1 MEIFGW
7 EVKKKPKDEDIESF
21 APEVKDD
28 GAVVVAAGGSYGTYV
43 DLEGT
48 ARSEAELITR
58 YREMSLQP
66 EVEAAI
72 DDISNEA
79 IIVGDENVVRI
90 KLDNLDMKANIKK
103 TIEAE
108 FEEIKRLLDFE
119 KSAYEIFKR
128 WYIDGRLV
136 YHAIIDEQNPSLGI
150 RQLRYIDPRKIRKIR
165 EVEKQR
171 KEGFS
176 LATTKNEY
184 FLYSEKGFLLGSTA
198 GTASDYTAAQGLKI
212 ATDSILH
219 CTSGLTDQN
228 NSMVLSYLHKAVRPL
243 NQLRVLEDATV
254 IYRITRAPE
263 RRIFYIDVG
272 NLPKH
277 KAEQHVR
284 DMMVKHKNRLIYDQV
299 TGDVRDDRKFITMLE
314 DYWFPRREGSK
325 GTEITTLPAGQNLGQ
340 MDDVMYFRKKLYQS
354 LYVPINRLDPE
365 SNYSLATEISR
376 EEIKFSKF
384 ITRLR
389 LRFSQL
395 FLKALEKQLV
405 LKKVISAEEWPDM
418 MQYIDFEFAMDNYFE
433 ELKEGEMLT
442 KRLVLADQVQ
452 EFVGKYYSNDFVRR
466 NILRQNDD
474 DIEKNDK
481 EIMEEQNNPI
491 YNPPLPEDPNAAGA
505 PPGAPPDGSA
515 DQGDAQGGAPP
526 PSQNQGPA
534 PSIDKFPA
542 TTTT

>member
-1 MEIFGW
+1 
-7 EVKKKPKDEDIESF
+7 
-21 APEVKDD
+21 
-28 GAVVVAAGGSYGTYV
+28 
-43 DLEGT
+43 
-48 ARSEAELITR
+48 
-58 YREMSLQP
+58 
-66 EVEAAI
+66 
-72 DDISNEA
+72 
-79 IIVGDENVVRI
+79 
-90 KLDNLDMKANIKK
+90 
-103 TIEAE
+103 
-108 FEEIKRLLDFE
+108 
-119 KSAYEIFKR
+119 
-128 WYIDGRLV
+128 
-136 YHAIIDEQNPSLGI
+136 
-150 RQLRYIDPRKIRKIR
+150 
-165 EVEKQR
+165 
-171 KEGFS
+171 
-176 LATTKNEY
+176 
-184 FLYSEKGFLLGSTA
+184 
-198 GTASDYTAAQGLKI
+198 
-212 ATDSILH
+212 
-219 CTSGLTDQN
+219 
-228 NSMVLSYLHKAVRPL
+228 
-243 NQLRVLEDATV
+243 
-254 IYRITRAPE
+254 
-263 RRIFYIDVG
+263 
-272 NLPKH
+272 
-277 KAEQHVR
+277 
-284 DMMVKHKNRLIYDQV
+284 
-299 TGDVRDDRKFITMLE
+299 MLE

-389 LRFSQL
+389 LRFAQL

-405 LKKVISAEEWPDM
+405 LKKVISAEEWPNM
-418 MQYIDFEFAMDNYFE
+418 MQYINFEFAMDNYFE

-481 EIMEEQNNPI
+481 QIMEEQNNPI
-491 YNPPLPEDPNAAGA
+491 YNPAPPEDPNAAGA

-526 PSQNQGPA
+526 PAQNQGPA

>member
-7 EVKKKPKDEDIESF
+7 EVKKKTAPEPESF

-58 YREMSLQP
+58 YREMALQP
-66 EVEAAI
+66 EVEAAV
-72 DDISNEA
+72 DDVVNEA
-79 IIVGDENVVRI
+79 IVIGDENIVRI
-90 KLDNLDMKANIKK
+90 DLDQLNVKSNIKK
-103 TIEAE
+103 MIETE
-108 FEEIKRLLDFE
+108 FEEIKRMLDFE
-119 KSAYEIFKR
+119 KSGYEIFKR
-128 WYIDGRLV
+128 WYVDGRLI
-136 YHAIIDEQNPSLGI
+136 YHAIIDEDNPSYGI
-150 RQLRYIDPRKIRKIR
+150 RQLRYIDPRKIRKVR

-176 LATTKNEY
+176 LAKTKNEY

-212 ATDSILH
+212 APDTILH

-228 NSMVLSYLHKAVRPL
+228 NQMVLSYLHKAVRPL

-284 DMMVKHKNRLIYDQV
+284 DMMVRHKNRLIYDQV
-299 TGDVRDDRKFITMLE
+299 TGDIRDDRKFITMLE
-314 DYWFPRREGSK
+314 DYWFPRPAGSK

-340 MDDVMYFRKKLYQS
+340 MDDVLYFRKKLYQS

-376 EEIKFSKF
+376 EELKFSKF

-389 LRFSQL
+389 NRFSQL

-405 LKKVISAEEWPDM
+405 LKKIISAEEWPDM
-418 MQYIDFEFAMDNYFE
+418 VQYVNFEFALDNHFM
-433 ELKEGEMLT
+433 ELKDNE
-442 KRLVLADQVQ
+442 VLAKRIQLANDIQG
-452 EFVGKYYSNDFVRR
+452 FVGKYYSNEFVRK
-466 NILRQNDD
+466 NVLRQNDD
-474 DIEKNDK
+474 DIELNDQQIQA
-481 EIMEEQNNPI
+481 EAQNPI
-491 YNPPLPEDPNAAGA
+491 YNPP
-505 PPGAPPDGSA
+505 PPDAGI
-515 DQGDAQGGAPP
+515 GDAGGDGEAGELPA
-526 PSQNQGPA
+526 GPA
-534 PSIDKFPA
+534 PSIDKFPP
-542 TTTT
+542 TTTPDTNR

>member
-1 MEIFGW
+1 MEIFGF
-7 EVKKKPKDEDIESF
+7 EVKRKQKDDIESF

-72 DDISNEA
+72 DDVVNES
-79 IIVGDENVVRI
+79 IILGEENVVRI
-90 KLDNLDMKANIKK
+90 KLDNLNMKANIKK

-136 YHAIIDEQNPSLGI
+136 YHVIIDETNPSLGI

-176 LATTKNEY
+176 LSTTKNEY

-212 ATDSILH
+212 APDSILH

-314 DYWFPRREGSK
+314 DYWFPRRDGSK

-376 EEIKFSKF
+376 EEIKFGKF

-389 LRFSQL
+389 MRFSHL

-442 KRLVLADQVQ
+442 KRLTLADQVQ

-466 NILRQNDD
+466 SILRQNDD
-474 DIEKNDK
+474 DIEKND
-481 EIMEEQNNPI
+481 EQIAEEQNNPI
-491 YNPPLPEDPNAAGA
+491 YNPPLPDAPGGLDQGGDQGAAPA
-505 PPGAPPDGSA
+505 DGSA
-515 DQGDAQGGAPP
+515 PP
-526 PSQNQGPA
+526 AVQSPNQGPA

-542 TTTT
+542 TSMADTNR

>member
-1 MEIFGW
+1 MEIFGF
-7 EVKKKPKDEDIESF
+7 EVKRKQKDDDIESF

-72 DDISNEA
+72 DDVSNEA

-90 KLDNLDMKANIKK
+90 KLDNLDMKASIKK

-136 YHAIIDEQNPSLGI
+136 YHTIIDEANPSLGI

-184 FLYSEKGFLLGSTA
+184 YLYSEKGFLLGSTA
-198 GTASDYTAAQGLKI
+198 GTASDYTSAQGLKI
-212 ATDSILH
+212 STDSILH

-376 EEIKFSKF
+376 EEIKFGKF

-405 LKKVISAEEWPDM
+405 LKKVISAEEWPNI
-418 MQYIDFEFAMDNYFE
+418 MQYINFEFAMDNYFE

-481 EIMEEQNNPI
+481 QIMEEQNNPI
-491 YNPPLPEDPNAAGA
+491 YNPAPPEDPNAAGE

-526 PSQNQGPA
+526 PAQNQGPA

>member
-1 MEIFGW
+1 MEIFGF
-7 EVKKKPKDEDIESF
+7 EVKRKQKDDDIESF

-72 DDISNEA
+72 DDVSNEA
-79 IIVGDENVVRI
+79 IVVGDENVVRI
-90 KLDNLDMKANIKK
+90 KLDNLDMKASIKK

-136 YHAIIDEQNPSLGI
+136 YHTIIDEANPSLGI

-184 FLYSEKGFLLGSTA
+184 YLYSEKGFLLGSTA

-212 ATDSILH
+212 STDSILH

-389 LRFSQL
+389 LRFAQL

-405 LKKVISAEEWPDM
+405 LKKVISAEEWPNM
-418 MQYIDFEFAMDNYFE
+418 MQYINFEFAMDNYFE

-481 EIMEEQNNPI
+481 QIMEEQNNPI
-491 YNPPLPEDPNAAGA
+491 YNPAPPEDPNAAGA

-515 DQGDAQGGAPP
+515 DQGDAQGGT
-526 PSQNQGPA
+526 PSPAQNQGPA

>member
-1 MEIFGW
+1 MEIFGF
-7 EVKKKPKDEDIESF
+7 EVKKKQKDDIESF

-72 DDISNEA
+72 DDVVNES
-79 IIVGDENVVRI
+79 IILGEDTVVRI
-90 KLDNLDMKANIKK
+90 KLDKLEMKASIKK

-108 FEEIKRLLDFE
+108 FEEIKRMLDFE
-119 KSAYEIFKR
+119 KSAYEIYKR

-176 LATTKNEY
+176 LSTTKNEY
-184 FLYSEKGFLLGSTA
+184 YLYSEKGFLLGSTA
-198 GTASDYTAAQGLKI
+198 GTASDYTSAQGLKI
-212 ATDSILH
+212 STDSILH

-340 MDDVMYFRKKLYQS
+340 MDDVLYFRKKLYQS

-376 EEIKFSKF
+376 EEIKFGKF

-389 LRFSQL
+389 MRFSQL

-442 KRLVLADQVQ
+442 KRLALADQVQ

-466 NILRQNDD
+466 KILRQNDS
-474 DIEKNDK
+474 DIEEND
-481 EIMEEQNNPI
+481 EQIAEEQNNPI
-491 YNPPLPEDPNAAGA
+491 YNPPLPTDPNAAGA
-505 PPGAPPDGSA
+505 PPGGDPNAQPQGD
-515 DQGDAQGGAPP
+515 DQGGPQP
-526 PSQNQGPA
+526 PSQPDGGPA
-534 PSIDKFPA
+534 PSIDQFPA
-542 TTTT
+542 TKPNK

>member
-1 MEIFGW
+1 MEIFGF
-7 EVKKKPKDEDIESF
+7 EVKRKHKDAIDSF

-66 EVEAAI
+66 EVEAAV
-72 DDISNEA
+72 DDVVNEA
-79 IIVGDENVVRI
+79 IIVGDENIVRI
-90 KLDNLDMKANIKK
+90 DLDNLQIKSNIKK
-103 TIEAE
+103 MIEAE
-108 FEEIKRLLDFE
+108 FEEIKRMLDFE

-136 YHAIIDEQNPSLGI
+136 FHVIIDEANPSLGI

-165 EVEKQR
+165 EVERQR
-171 KEGFS
+171 KEGFT
-176 LATTKNEY
+176 LANTKNEY
-184 FLYSEKGFLLGSTA
+184 YLYSEKGFLLGSTA
-198 GTASDYTAAQGLKI
+198 GTASDYTAAQGLKVS
-212 ATDSILH
+212 TDSILH

-340 MDDVMYFRKKLYQS
+340 MDDVLYFRKKLYQS

-365 SNYSLATEISR
+365 ANYSLATEISR

-389 LRFSQL
+389 MRFSEL

-405 LKKVISAEEWPDM
+405 LKKVISAEEWPDIV
-418 MQYIDFEFAMDNYFE
+418 QYIKFEYAMDNHFE
-433 ELKEGEMLT
+433 ELKENEILT
-442 KRLVLADQVQ
+442 KRITLAQTIQD
-452 EFVGKYYSNDFVRR
+452 FVGKYYSHEFVRK
-466 NILRQNDD
+466 NVLKQNDE
-474 DIEKNDK
+474 DIEEND
-481 EIMEEQNNPI
+481 EQIQDELNNPI
-491 YNPPLPEDPNAAGA
+491 YTPPPPEM
-505 PPGAPPDGSA
+505 PGAPGGDGQPDDSTGGAVGPAS
-515 DQGDAQGGAPP
+515 QGGV
-526 PSQNQGPA
+526 

-542 TTTT
+542 TSTADTNR

>member
-1 MEIFGW
+1 
-7 EVKKKPKDEDIESF
+7 
-21 APEVKDD
+21 
-28 GAVVVAAGGSYGTYV
+28 
-43 DLEGT
+43 
-48 ARSEAELITR
+48 
-58 YREMSLQP
+58 
-66 EVEAAI
+66 
-72 DDISNEA
+72 
-79 IIVGDENVVRI
+79 
-90 KLDNLDMKANIKK
+90 
-103 TIEAE
+103 
-108 FEEIKRLLDFE
+108 
-119 KSAYEIFKR
+119 
-128 WYIDGRLV
+128 
-136 YHAIIDEQNPSLGI
+136 
-150 RQLRYIDPRKIRKIR
+150 
-165 EVEKQR
+165 
-171 KEGFS
+171 
-176 LATTKNEY
+176 
-184 FLYSEKGFLLGSTA
+184 
-198 GTASDYTAAQGLKI
+198 
-212 ATDSILH
+212 
-219 CTSGLTDQN
+219 
-228 NSMVLSYLHKAVRPL
+228 
-243 NQLRVLEDATV
+243 LRVLEDATV

-376 EEIKFSKF
+376 EEIKFGKF

-405 LKKVISAEEWPDM
+405 LKKVISAEEWPNI
-418 MQYIDFEFAMDNYFE
+418 MQYINFEFAMDNYFE
-433 ELKEGEMLT
+433 ELKEGEMLA
-442 KRLVLADQVQ
+442 KRLALADQVQ

-481 EIMEEQNNPI
+481 QMTEEQNNPI
-491 YNPPLPEDPNAAGA
+491 YNPAPPTDPNAAGA
-505 PPGAPPDGSA
+505 PSGASPDGST
-515 DQGDAQGGAPP
+515 DQGGAQGGAPP
-526 PSQNQGPA
+526 PAQNQGPA

>member
-1 MEIFGW
+1 M
-7 EVKKKPKDEDIESF
+7 V
-21 APEVKDD
+21 
-28 GAVVVAAGGSYGTYV
+28 
-43 DLEGT
+43 
-48 ARSEAELITR
+48 
-58 YREMSLQP
+58 
-66 EVEAAI
+66 
-72 DDISNEA
+72 NEA
-79 IIVGDENVVRI
+79 IIVGDENIVRI
-90 KLDNLDMKANIKK
+90 DLDNLKIKSNIKK
-103 TIEAE
+103 MIEAE
-108 FEEIKRLLDFE
+108 FEEIKRMLDFE

-136 YHAIIDEQNPSLGI
+136 FHVIIDEANPSLGI

-165 EVEKQR
+165 EVERQR
-171 KEGFS
+171 KEGFT
-176 LATTKNEY
+176 LANTKNEY
-184 FLYSEKGFLLGSTA
+184 YLYSEKGFLLGSTA
-198 GTASDYTAAQGLKI
+198 GTASDYTAAQGLKVS
-212 ATDSILH
+212 TDSILH

-340 MDDVMYFRKKLYQS
+340 MDDVLYFRKKLYQS

-365 SNYSLATEISR
+365 QNYALATEISR

-389 LRFSQL
+389 MRFSDL

-418 MQYIDFEFAMDNYFE
+418 VQFIKFEYAMDNHFE
-433 ELKEGEMLT
+433 ELKDNEILT
-442 KRLVLADQVQ
+442 KRIVLAQTIQD
-452 EFVGKYYSNDFVRR
+452 FVGKYYSHEFVRKSV
-466 NILRQNDD
+466 LKQNDE
-474 DIEKNDK
+474 DIEEND
-481 EIMEEQNNPI
+481 EQIQVELSNPI
-491 YNPPLPEDPNAAGA
+491 YNPPPPEM
-505 PPGAPPDGSA
+505 PGAPRGDG
-515 DQGDAQGGAPP
+515 QPGDAAGGAPQP
-526 PSQNQGPA
+526 TDQGGT
-534 PSIDKFPA
+534 PSIDKFPP
-542 TTTT
+542 TTTPDTNR

>member
-1 MEIFGW
+1 MEIFGF
-7 EVKKKPKDEDIESF
+7 EVKKKQKDDDIESF

-72 DDISNEA
+72 DDVVNES
-79 IIVGDENVVRI
+79 IIIGDENVVRI
-90 KLDNLDMKANIKK
+90 KLDNLNMKANIKK

-136 YHAIIDEQNPSLGI
+136 YHVIIDEQNPSLGI

-176 LATTKNEY
+176 LSTTKNEY

-212 ATDSILH
+212 APDSILH

-365 SNYSLATEISR
+365 TNYSLATEISR
-376 EEIKFSKF
+376 EEIKFGKF

-389 LRFSQL
+389 MRFSHL

-442 KRLVLADQVQ
+442 KRLTLADQVQ

-466 NILRQNDD
+466 SILRQNDD
-474 DIEKNDK
+474 DIEKND
-481 EIMEEQNNPI
+481 EQIAEEQNNPI
-491 YNPPLPEDPNAAGA
+491 YNPPLPDAPGGPDQGGDQGAAPA
-505 PPGAPPDGSA
+505 DGSA
-515 DQGDAQGGAPP
+515 PPAAQSP
-526 PSQNQGPA
+526 NQGPA
-534 PSIDKFPA
+534 PSIDKFPVTNMA
-542 TTTT
+542 DTNR

>member
-1 MEIFGW
+1 MEIFGF
-7 EVKKKPKDEDIESF
+7 EVKRKQKDDIESF

-72 DDISNEA
+72 DDVVNES
-79 IIVGDENVVRI
+79 IILGEENIVRI
-90 KLDNLDMKANIKK
+90 KLDNLNMKANIKK

-136 YHAIIDEQNPSLGI
+136 YHVIIDEQNPSLGI

-176 LATTKNEY
+176 LSTTKNEY

-212 ATDSILH
+212 APDSILH

-376 EEIKFSKF
+376 EEIKFGKF

-389 LRFSQL
+389 MRFSHL

-433 ELKEGEMLT
+433 ELKEGEMLA
-442 KRLVLADQVQ
+442 KRLTLADQVQ

-466 NILRQNDD
+466 SILRQNDD
-474 DIEKNDK
+474 DIEKND
-481 EIMEEQNNPI
+481 EQIAEEQNNPI
-491 YNPPLPEDPNAAGA
+491 YNPPLP
-505 PPGAPPDGSA
+505 
-515 DQGDAQGGAPP
+515 DAQGAPDQGAAPDDGSVPP
-526 PSQNQGPA
+526 DAQSPNQGPA

-542 TTTT
+542 TSMADTNR

>member
-481 EIMEEQNNPI
+481 QIMEEQNNPI
-491 YNPPLPEDPNAAGA
+491 YNPAPPEDPNAAGA

>member
-7 EVKKKPKDEDIESF
+7 EVKKKLKDEDIESF

-90 KLDNLDMKANIKK
+90 KLDNLDMKSNIKK

-150 RQLRYIDPRKIRKIR
+150 RQLRYVDPRKIRKIR

-184 FLYSEKGFLLGSTA
+184 YLYSEKGFLLGSTA

-212 ATDSILH
+212 STDSILH

-481 EIMEEQNNPI
+481 QIVEEQNNPI
-491 YNPPLPEDPNAAGA
+491 YNPAPPEDPNIAGA
-505 PPGAPPDGSA
+505 PSGAPPDGSA

-526 PSQNQGPA
+526 PAQNQGPA

>member
-1 MEIFGW
+1 MEIFGF
-7 EVKKKPKDEDIESF
+7 EVKRKQKEDIESF

-72 DDISNEA
+72 DDVVNES

-90 KLDNLDMKANIKK
+90 KLDNLKMKANIKK
-103 TIEAE
+103 TIEEE

-136 YHAIIDEQNPSLGI
+136 YHVIIDESNPSLGI

-176 LATTKNEY
+176 LSTTKNEY

-212 ATDSILH
+212 APDSILH

-376 EEIKFSKF
+376 EEIKFGKF

-389 LRFSQL
+389 MRFSQL

-433 ELKEGEMLT
+433 ELKESEMLT
-442 KRLVLADQVQ
+442 KRITVADQIQ
-452 EFVGKYYSNDFVRR
+452 EFVGKYYSHDFVRR
-466 NILRQNDD
+466 NVLRQNDK
-474 DIEKNDK
+474 DIEENDK
-481 EIMEEQNNPI
+481 QIAEEQNNPI
-491 YNPPLPEDPNAAGA
+491 YNPPPPEAPGAPGAPGEDQGGGEAGA
-505 PPGAPPDGSA
+505 PAGQD
-515 DQGDAQGGAPP
+515 
-526 PSQNQGPA
+526 QGPA

-542 TTTT
+542 TNEPAPSK

>member
-1 MEIFGW
+1 MEIFGF
-7 EVKKKPKDEDIESF
+7 EVKKKQKDDIDSF

-72 DDISNEA
+72 DDVVNES
-79 IIVGDENVVRI
+79 IIIGDENVVRI
-90 KLDNLDMKANIKK
+90 KLDNLNMKANIKK

-136 YHAIIDEQNPSLGI
+136 YHVIIDEHNPSLGI

-176 LATTKNEY
+176 LSTTKNEY

-212 ATDSILH
+212 APDSILH

-365 SNYSLATEISR
+365 TNYSLATEISR
-376 EEIKFSKF
+376 EEIKFGKF

-389 LRFSQL
+389 MRFSHL

-433 ELKEGEMLT
+433 ELKEGEMLA
-442 KRLVLADQVQ
+442 KRLTLADQVQ

-466 NILRQNDD
+466 SILRQNDD
-474 DIEKNDK
+474 DIEKND
-481 EIMEEQNNPI
+481 EQIAEEQNNPI
-491 YNPPLPEDPNAAGA
+491 YNPPLPDAPGGQDQGGDQGAAPA
-505 PPGAPPDGSA
+505 DGSA
-515 DQGDAQGGAPP
+515 PPAAQSP
-526 PSQNQGPA
+526 NQGPA
-534 PSIDKFPA
+534 PSIDKFPVTNMA
-542 TTTT
+542 DTNR